1 MKPTCSQCYGPQP
14 GPSEGLH
21 QRSATKCKA
30 FVAGTPLLS
39 CAACGIHAL
48 DQVDDK
54 DGHSPSPFARVQD
67 LAILVYQAGY
77 VVDEAKWGLLL
88 HAARTVEPKTG
99 KPHVFNLSFWI
110 MDRPVVAV
118 MQVDADHTTGEP
130 DTGARVNRLA
140 PACVVIA

>member
-1 MKPTCSQCYGPQP
+1 M
-14 GPSEGLH
+14 
-21 QRSATKCKA
+21 
-30 FVAGTPLLS
+30 
-39 CAACGIHAL
+39 
-48 DQVDDK
+48 
-54 DGHSPSPFARVQD
+54 
-67 LAILVYQAGY
+67 AILVYQAGY

-88 HAARTVEPKTG
+88 QAARTVEPKTG

-118 MQVDADHTTGEP
+118 MQVDADHTTG